1 MRKMYLSSNSKE
13 DAYSQ
18 SPGPVDGW
26 MLEFWERRP
35 DGASECALG
44 CYHALAWDLGDGEGT
59 SGESGKC
66 SAKFLVKYIHKCYL
80 TVSVLNINVT
90 LMTTESH
97 RYLQYTNACL
107 VI

>member
-1 MRKMYLSSNSKE
+1 MYLSSNSKE

-66 SAKFLVKYIHKCYL
+66 SAKFLVKYIHKMLSDSFCFKHQCYFDAYRESPL
-80 TVSVLNINVT
+80 PTV
-90 LMTTESH
+90 
-97 RYLQYTNACL
+97 Y
-107 VI
+107 

>member
-13 DAYSQ
+13 DDYSQ

-66 SAKFLVKYIHKCYL
+66 SAKFLVKYIHQMLSDSFCFKHQGYFDDYRESPL
-80 TVSVLNINVT
+80 PTV
-90 LMTTESH
+90 
-97 RYLQYTNACL
+97 Y
-107 VI
+107 